1 MKNMDFKIEF
11 SPKSEDDIRMI
22 IEYYRKLNLS
32 TARRYYLGIIEIIE
46 KLVVYP
52 KMGRPVPEFIDIFYD
67 KYRELIYEN
76 FRIMYRIEDRK
87 IIIIRIIDGRTFV
100 GLDIL

>member
-46 KLVVYP
+46 K
-52 KMGRPVPEFIDIFYD
+52 IDYF
-67 KYRELIYEN
+67 
-76 FRIMYRIEDRK
+76 
-87 IIIIRIIDGRTFV
+87 TQ
-100 GLDIL
+100 